1 MSRDIENYIK
11 SIIELL
17 KQLWSCQP
25 AVLVLNSVNLRDKS
39 GGDKSVRSRSIII
52 LITSQ
57 ASVYFNL

>member
-1 MSRDIENYIK
+1 MSRDTENYIK

-17 KQLWSCQP
+17 KQLLSCDP
-25 AVLVLNSVNLRDKS
+25 AVLVSVNLRDKS
-39 GGDKSVRSRSIII
+39 GGDKSVRSKSIII

>member
-17 KQLWSCQP
+17 KQLLSCEP